1 MNIKEIMAMKF
12 RTLRRHVREGFK
24 NIIRNGWMSVASIG
38 AVTVTLILVG
48 TFVAIMLNVNEM
60 AHKVEEDVEIKVLI
74 DLTAEDD
81 EVTELGDEIEAISG
95 VGMVNFSTKDEELE
109 SLVESMGEQGEAW
122 ALYEQDN
129 PLNHA
134 YILKAADPQDTERIA
149 KEIEG
154 FDYVHKVVYGEE
166 VVSNLFKFNNY
177 ARAIGLALIVGL
189 VLTAVFLISNTIKL
203 TIMARSTEIGV
214 MKLVGATNGFIRWPF
229 FVEGLLLGIFGA
241 ILPIGVIAGSYYYI
255 VNHFSGKTAFYF
267 IELLP
272 FNPFIWQL
280 SIIILIFGALIGVW
294 GSVMSVRKFL
304 KV

>member
-1 MNIKEIMAMKF
+1 MKF

-134 YILKAADPQDTERIA
+134 YILKAANPQDTERIA